1 MGKSVE
7 DLQREASQL
16 ETSDKYRLVRNLL
29 ADADADGD
37 HESDVDDAW
46 LKTIKRRRQE
56 IRDGKVKTRAAA
68 EVMADA
74 YARLQD
80 GR

>member
-29 ADADADGD
+29 ADADGD

-46 LKTIKRRRQE
+46 LNTIKRRRQE

>member
-7 DLQREASQL
+7 VLEREVSQL
-16 ETSDKYRLVRNLL
+16 EMSDKYRLVRNLL
-29 ADADADGD
+29 ADADGD
-37 HESDVDDAW
+37 RESDVDDAW
-46 LKTIKRRRQE
+46 LETIKRRRQE
-56 IRDGKVKTRAAA
+56 ILDGKVKTRAAS

>member
-29 ADADADGD
+29 SDADGD